1 MCGGVSLQIAV
12 PHTSEIHMPPS
23 ILSSQMRLTERQL
36 SFAGEVAEQP
46 LEPGGGVVVAQN
58 AV

>member
-1 MCGGVSLQIAV
+1 
-12 PHTSEIHMPPS
+12 MPPS

-36 SFAGEVAEQP
+36 SFAGEMAEQP
-46 LEPGGGVVVAQN
+46 LEPGGGVVVARN